1 MSDSGEQERIIRY
14 HFRFSEADTR
24 EFLVRLDPETLGILP
39 DGRTSWPEWT
49 HLAYRRCASCPLDPS
64 LNPRCPIAANLAGI
78 IEAFRDSVSHEEVL
92 VRVET
97 DRRTYEK
104 RTSLQRGLASLMGI
118 YMVTS
123 GCPVMDR
130 LRPMVDTHL
139 PFASLEE
146 SMYRYITSYLLEQY
160 FVAKDGGEPDW
171 EYRGFLLL
179 LEEIRQVDIDFSHR
193 LRDLKI
199 KDASINALIIL
210 NLFGEMTSMA
220 VTGEE
225 MERLERIYL
234 AAVGRR
240 VRFSDP
246 ASS

>member
-1 MSDSGEQERIIRY
+1 MSGSGEQERVIRY
-14 HFRFSEADTR
+14 RFEFTGGGTR
-24 EFLVRLDPETLGILP
+24 EFLVRLDPATLGILP
-39 DGRTSWPEWT
+39 DGRASWPEWT
-49 HLAYRRCASCPLDPS
+49 RLEYRRCASCTLDPATT
-64 LNPRCPIAANLAGI
+64 PRCPIAANLAGI

-97 DRRTYEK
+97 ERRTYEK
-104 RTSLQRGLASLMGI
+104 QTSLQRGLASLMGI

-130 LRPMVDTHL
+130 LRPLVDTHL
-139 PFASLEE
+139 PFATLEE

-199 KDASINALIIL
+199 KDASLNALIIL
-210 NLFGEMTSMA
+210 NLFGEMAAMA

-225 MERLERIYL
+225 MERLERLYL

-240 VRFSDP
+240 TRGSDP
-246 ASS
+246 ASF